1 MKIVG
6 FETANSYIKVY
17 DQDAENVL
25 IYPNTT
31 RQTRPAIDESVN
43 FSTAPVY
50 TIGGIHYLV
59 GVNKDF
65 ATSSSKSAARY
76 KSPGFYAETLIALS
90 QSVEDGEEITAST
103 GLPSNHFT
111 REVIADLR
119 ELLVKRHTL
128 EVNGKAFS
136 FTIARLDVHLQPLG
150 SFFASVYKVNGQ
162 PTSRH
167 DELLAGKSLI
177 IDIGFGST
185 DLADV
190 VEGALDKQEE
200 AGYAMIDAY
209 ADFYS
214 RVKDAYPG
222 TRLATSSI
230 SPLQFEIQTRG
241 KDTISYGNDDYSV
254 AEHRSAAFAAAARS
268 IMSNVSAVRNL
279 EEYDLVILTGGGVA
293 ALSGHLGS
301 EVKEKNVHA
310 LKNPQ
315 EANVRGFVYRSKAMQ
330 QAKK

>member
-17 DQDAENVL
+17 DQDAENVV

-31 RQTRPAIDESVN
+31 RQTQPAIDESV
-43 FSTAPVY
+43 SLSADPVY
-50 TIGGIHYLV
+50 TISGSHYLV

-76 KSPGFYAETLIALS
+76 KSPGFYAETLIALV
-90 QSVEDGEEITAST
+90 QSVENGEEITAST

-111 REVIADLR
+111 KEIIEDLR
-119 ELLVKRHTL
+119 KTFVKKHTL
-128 EVNGKAFS
+128 EINGKPFS

-150 SFFASVYKVNGQ
+150 SFFSSLYKADGR
-162 PTSRH
+162 PTTRH
-167 DELLAGKSLI
+167 DELLNGKSLI

-190 VEGALDKQEE
+190 LDGRLVKQEE

-214 RVKDAYPG
+214 RVKNAYPG

-241 KDTISYGNDDYSV
+241 KDTFTYSNDDYSV

-268 IMSNVSAVRNL
+268 IMSNVAAVRNL

-330 QAKK
+330 AKK